1 MISADNLKHR
11 TGCAV
16 AVMRHVTGWNV
27 DSVVEEYRAYA
38 EPKAREQ
45 DMKYIKEYQVSNLE
59 GLFTDSIHGS
69 HNTVLTKPKMARMA
83 IFTAIVMLIVA
94 TTALFW

>member
-1 MISADNLKHR
+1 
-11 TGCAV
+11 
-16 AVMRHVTGWNV
+16 MRHVTGWNV

-45 DMKYIKEYQVSNLE
+45 DMKYIKEYQVADLE

-69 HNTVLTKPKMARMA
+69 HNAALSKPKMARMA
-83 IFTAIVMLIVA
+83 IFAAIVMLIVA
-94 TTALFW
+94 ATAFFW